1 MARQRCRIKRK
12 TEYYQNDLEQ
22 AQQAQQDFIPNAKR
36 LTAANKAL
44 EIDSQFGELSSTRKH
59 IGELDQEKMQLKY
72 DLPKQQARTQSAGT
86 QLEKRLIQ
94 RQDAENALQIALPKI
109 RKARDIDNEIAQQC
123 HALNDIHDRH
133 DKLKSDNEQL
143 LENIAAQKII
153 AIEKETQCV
162 QLTEKFANTDN
173 LSHLD
178 GDIFIFDK
186 ECSRL
191 KDLIQQNSARSQ
203 ERNRQEREIQEQ
215 KTALETW
222 QKRQEG
228 HSKKNKAIQDQ
239 LATLQKEQSEL
250 IQAQS
255 VTQMR
260 ETQEQIDSTSQQ
272 LDQLRFYDQ
281 QRRNLNAQVTQIISH
296 IEQLDSEISGYE
308 DLITTKK
315 ESLKKTKEKHQDK
328 SNQLQLQQKVAT
340 LESHIANLQDGHPC
354 PLCGALEHPYSSSH
368 PHLVPNSESAELA
381 QYINTLDKQI
391 AALNKS
397 ITAQQIEQASKQ
409 STLASKKNQQAEL
422 TAQIQQH
429 DTAITEL
436 LHVISQQMN
445 DENAAD
451 STIANLIE
459 PLLALGS
466 DNDIA
471 QTLADSKDKL
481 NQYKK
486 EIANT
491 LERYES
497 YGEDITCMR
506 EILEKASKDQQALA
520 NDISEQKTQITI
532 SENNITGI
540 DNKITENFSE
550 LQILIT
556 AILQRIAP
564 YAASNYPTEAL
575 STLQSAPENLQLLSA
590 SIKQPKMLS
599 NADYDSYLE
608 ELRQQRRAL
617 VQLKDDFAED
627 KAKQQTLQADLER
640 IKSYI
645 ENKEVQLNK
654 DTDALS
660 HLIKTKDEQTAILTQ
675 RQKERAEAF
684 DATDLEAAE
693 RTLRDTLEQ
702 AQEAHGI
709 AQRQL
714 DNETYTLQQLIK
726 QQQSLAKRIEDAT
739 QTLEIQH
746 NAFNEALAGSDFSDE
761 AAFIA
766 ARLPIDERNT
776 LKQQQERID
785 YALQQAQSLLKETRK
800 NT

>member
-1 MARQRCRIKRK
+1 M
-12 TEYYQNDLEQ
+12 
-22 AQQAQQDFIPNAKR
+22 
-36 LTAANKAL
+36 
-44 EIDSQFGELSSTRKH
+44 
-59 IGELDQEKMQLKY
+59 
-72 DLPKQQARTQSAGT
+72 
-86 QLEKRLIQ
+86 
-94 RQDAENALQIALPKI
+94 
-109 RKARDIDNEIAQQC
+109 
-123 HALNDIHDRH
+123 
-133 DKLKSDNEQL
+133 
-143 LENIAAQKII
+143 
-153 AIEKETQCV
+153 
-162 QLTEKFANTDN
+162 
-173 LSHLD
+173 
-178 GDIFIFDK
+178 
-186 ECSRL
+186 
-191 KDLIQQNSARSQ
+191 
-203 ERNRQEREIQEQ
+203 
-215 KTALETW
+215 
-222 QKRQEG
+222 
-228 HSKKNKAIQDQ
+228 
-239 LATLQKEQSEL
+239 
-250 IQAQS
+250 
-255 VTQMR
+255 
-260 ETQEQIDSTSQQ
+260 
-272 LDQLRFYDQ
+272 
-281 QRRNLNAQVTQIISH
+281 
-296 IEQLDSEISGYE
+296 
-308 DLITTKK
+308 
-315 ESLKKTKEKHQDK
+315 
-328 SNQLQLQQKVAT
+328 T
-340 LESHIANLQDGHPC
+340 LESHIADLQDGHPC

-497 YGEDITCMR
+497 CGEDITCMR

-532 SENNITGI
+532 SDNNITGI

-660 HLIKTKDEQTAILTQ
+660 
-675 RQKERAEAF
+675 
-684 DATDLEAAE
+684 
-693 RTLRDTLEQ
+693 
-702 AQEAHGI
+702 
-709 AQRQL
+709 
-714 DNETYTLQQLIK
+714 
-726 QQQSLAKRIEDAT
+726 QS
-739 QTLEIQH
+739 
-746 NAFNEALAGSDFSDE
+746 
-761 AAFIA
+761 
-766 ARLPIDERNT
+766 NT
-776 LKQQQERID
+776 NKG
-785 YALQQAQSLLKETRK
+785 
-800 NT
+800 